1 MTIKKLMRDTARK
14 VDFFN
19 TLTDKDVE
27 MIEFIDAAIEL
38 GKKPNLQEF
47 EKVFSHDQRPRNELL
62 SDISRKYIDYWHKY
76 KPDTEGL
83 IKTTLSWYDPHH
95 EDYHEVGADQELH

>member
-1 MTIKKLMRDTARK
+1 MTIKELMSETARL

-27 MIEFIDAAIEL
+27 MITFIDAAIDE
-38 GKKPNLQEF
+38 GNRPNLSVF
-47 EKVFSHDQRPRNELL
+47 EETFSHDNRPRNELL
-62 SDISRKYIDYWHKY
+62 SDISRKYIDYWQKY
-76 KPDTEGL
+76 KPETAGL

-95 EDYHEVGADQELH
+95 EDYHEIGSDQKVH